1 MRWEASPARWFAG
14 GSRAHVRTCP
24 HAPTTRAVKFNV
36 ESTRPRGRRR
46 RARRGRRGNEPDYQF
61 AIPITNTMILPRANK
76 QTTLLLATVTIT
88 LVDRDARRA
97 GLSRIPGSGGRRPG
111 GEMGR
116 AAPPGEALSVSS
128 HLHTSLLGV
137 PKHLTLGV
145 LTPHVSVPSH
155 LSHSVLHR
163 ASPRRS
169 AAHDLLSSKVAAPTG
184 SLLNRADRS

>member
-1 MRWEASPARWFAG
+1 
-14 GSRAHVRTCP
+14 
-24 HAPTTRAVKFNV
+24 
-36 ESTRPRGRRR
+36 
-46 RARRGRRGNEPDYQF
+46 
-61 AIPITNTMILPRANK
+61 MILPRANK

-88 LVDRDARRA
+88 LVDRDARRRA

-116 AAPPGEALSVSS
+116 AARPGEALSVSS

-163 ASPRRS
+163 ASPKKRR
-169 AAHDLLSSKVAAPTG
+169 A
-184 SLLNRADRS
+184 